1 MKKGVNALPLI
12 FAVLVLLGC
21 VSVLIFDNSLG
32 YTMTAIA
39 GGLGALVLLI
49 AVPLAWVYLA
59 DWRDDKRAGESES
72 ERIDAYLKK
81 IAQDRENNNI

>member
-12 FAVLVLLGC
+12 LSVLVLLGC
-21 VSVLIFDNSLG
+21 VSVLVFDNSLG
-32 YTMTAIA
+32 YTFTTIA

-59 DWRDDKRAGESES
+59 DWRDDKRTGRSES
-72 ERIDAYLKK
+72 ERIDAYLKRVK
-81 IAQDRENNNI
+81 QDRENNDI